1 MFEKIIIKSKEK
13 VEFEKYLKIKGEFL
27 YKQIYDILLSFD
39 ISTVKY
45 SDMKSVIKYDKNLRD
60 ILYIYLATFEEGLRA
75 EIFRRYD
82 VKQLNYYREREDV
95 GKLCEDVYI
104 RSDGDS
110 SNLYYSFQFDL
121 GLTIEFIKRVNMYG
135 LERIKQLNTI
145 RQLRNMVMHHNLLT
159 CGKAR
164 DVNCCKNHLNT
175 IKKKISVLGENLPYE
190 FKKGYINSINKLLCD
205 RNEFKIVLAEA
216 LDGKV

>member
-60 ILYIYLATFEEGLRA
+60 ILYVYLATFEEGLRA

-82 VKQLNYYREREDV
+82 VKQLNYYRER
-95 GKLCEDVYI
+95 
-104 RSDGDS
+104 
-110 SNLYYSFQFDL
+110 
-121 GLTIEFIKRVNMYG
+121 
-135 LERIKQLNTI
+135 
-145 RQLRNMVMHHNLLT
+145 
-159 CGKAR
+159 
-164 DVNCCKNHLNT
+164 
-175 IKKKISVLGENLPYE
+175 
-190 FKKGYINSINKLLCD
+190 
-205 RNEFKIVLAEA
+205 
-216 LDGKV
+216 